1 MRTDLF
7 MIPGPVKEKDLAD
20 KTLVMIDV
28 LRASTTICYALNSGA
43 RAVIPV
49 EEPGEA
55 TDMRTKIGPE
65 NSLLGGERD
74 GVKIENFNLG
84 NSPLE
89 YTPEKVADKTIILT
103 TSNGTRG
110 YVRGAHSRLII
121 TAGLVNISRVAG
133 RVAREGRNLAVL
145 CAGDVGHFSIEDT
158 LCGGMLIHKLLTE
171 ENIDMKLNDA
181 ASLALLLYRSNSRSL
196 KETIAQGEHGR
207 FLREIGFGD
216 DVALAA
222 ESDSIPVLPVYKDSR
237 IVLEEKMSIE

>member
-7 MIPGPVKEKDLAD
+7 MVPGPVKEKNLAE

-28 LRASTTICYALNSGA
+28 LRASTTICYALKSGA
-43 RAVIPV
+43 REVIPV

-55 TDMRTKIGPE
+55 TDVRARIGPE

-74 GVKIENFNLG
+74 GIKIDNFNLG

-89 YTPEKVADKTIILT
+89 YTSEVVSGKKIILT

-110 YVRGAHSRLII
+110 YVRGGHSRLII
-121 TAGLVNISRVAG
+121 TAALVNISRVAR
-133 RVAREGRNLAVL
+133 RVAQENRDVAIL

-171 ENIDMKLNDA
+171 ESIDLKLNDA

-207 FLREIGFGD
+207 FLREIGFGE

-222 ESDSIPVLPVYKDSR
+222 EPDSIPVLPVFMDGR
-237 IVLEEKMSIE
+237 IVLEDENTD